1 MNAGRAKGRQMVI
14 GGRSAEV
21 NIDTDSI
28 CTIIDEHKE
37 FSSSPP
43 YMYGCMCIRS
53 KSIIRSQGEFRASV
67 GVYV

>member
-1 MNAGRAKGRQMVI
+1 MNAGWAKGRQMVI

-28 CTIIDEHKE
+28 CTIIDENEE

-43 YMYGCMCIRS
+43 CMY
-53 KSIIRSQGEFRASV
+53 V
-67 GVYV
+67 